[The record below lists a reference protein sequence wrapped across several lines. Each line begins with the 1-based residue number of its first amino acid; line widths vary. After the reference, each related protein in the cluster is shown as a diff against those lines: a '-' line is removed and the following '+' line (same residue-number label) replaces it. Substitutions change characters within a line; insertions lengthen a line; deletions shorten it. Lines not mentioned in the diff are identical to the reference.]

1 MVKRFFRILRRIGQ
15 LFHRLFIDFLHAVRS
30 FRRRL
35 FGFAKLRLRRND
47 FALQGIVLRLRDFAL
62 RKLLL
67 HLLFGVLQRIQLLL
81 CLLHAVR
88 QKPLLLLEQC
98 DVARVQLQQ
107 PFDVTQLLLR
117 RADLFVYARKRFRQ
131 RGRIATDFDCYAFDS
146 IRHLLTPSGKSG

>member
-1 MVKRFFRILRRIGQ
+1 MVKRFFRILRRISQ

-35 FGFAKLRLRRND
+35 FGFSKLRFRRDD
-47 FALQGIVLRLRDFAL
+47 FALQCIVLRLRDFTL

-81 CLLHAVR
+81 CLLYAVR
-88 QKPLLLLEQC
+88 QKSLLLLEQR

-107 PFDVTQLLLR
+107 PLDVAQLLLR

-131 RGRIATDFDCYAFDS
+131 RGRIATDFDCYALDS